1 MEPLRRRWRGRRQ
14 PLDGRWLVTLLA
26 TLAVVLALL
35 MAALL
40 EGDIPDALSDVTE
53 LAQRLV
59 LRFGPVASLLLL
71 YLEESGVPLPVPGD
85 VYVAYLG
92 HLADSA
98 LKWVVAW
105 LGIIA
110 VVVAGASNLYLIS
123 RRWGRRLVQGRL
135 GAVVHLTPARLAT
148 AERWFARWGAL
159 AIIFGRHVP
168 GFRVPITVA
177 VGIFRVSYPTFAA
190 SVAISTAVWA
200 AVWLWLGARFGTRI
214 GHFLASHRWTYL
226 LFLLLIIALVV
237 VSISRL
243 LRAKPASVSEN

>member
-1 MEPLRRRWRGRRQ
+1 L
-14 PLDGRWLVTLLA
+14 LVTLA
-26 TLAVVLALL
+26 ASLAVIFALL
-35 MAALL
+35 LTALL
-40 EGDIPDALSDVTE
+40 EGDIPDALSDATE
-53 LAQRLV
+53 LARRLV
-59 LRFGPVASLLLL
+59 VRFGPVASLLLL

-123 RRWGRRLVQGRL
+123 RRWGRRLVRGRL
-135 GAVVHLTPARLAT
+135 GAAVHLTPDRLAT
-148 AERWFARWGAL
+148 AERWFARWGAF

-177 VGIFRVSYPTFAA
+177 VGIFRVAYPTFAA

-214 GHFLASHRWTYL
+214 GHFLAGHRWTYA
-226 LFLLLIIALVV
+226 LFLLLIIVLVA
-237 VSISRL
+237 VSIGRL
-243 LRAKPASVSEN
+243 LRAKPSSMKEN

>member
-1 MEPLRRRWRGRRQ
+1 
-14 PLDGRWLVTLLA
+14 VTLAA
-26 TLAVVLALL
+26 TLAVVLTLL
-35 MAALL
+35 LTALL
-40 EGDIPDALSDVTE
+40 EGDIPDALSDAIE
-53 LAQRLV
+53 LARRLV
-59 LRFGPVASLLLL
+59 VRFGPVASLLLL

-98 LKWVVAW
+98 LKWVAAW

-135 GAVVHLTPARLAT
+135 GAAVHLTPERLAT

-177 VGIFRVSYPTFAA
+177 VGIFHVSYPTFAA

-200 AVWLWLGARFGTRI
+200 AVWLWLGARFGTGI
-214 GHFLASHRWTYL
+214 GHFLAGHRWTYA
-226 LFLLLIIALVV
+226 LFLLLIIALVA

-243 LRAKPASVSEN
+243 LRAKPASTNEN

>member
-1 MEPLRRRWRGRRQ
+1 M
-14 PLDGRWLVTLLA
+14 TLLA